1 MGELGF
7 KTPNAIP
14 AIVGNRI
21 GEHISTAFTEGCD
34 GGGHTHADEK
44 KKQRSFIKNIH
55 LYRKLD

>member
-21 GEHISTAFTEGCD
+21 GERISTAFTEGCD
-34 GGGHTHADEK
+34 GGDRTHADEK
-44 KKQRSFIKNIH
+44 KEAK
-55 LYRKLD
+55 